1 MDNKSMEFYNLWC
14 EKARDESVKASLN
27 ELNGNEAEIYECFY
41 KNLEFGTAGLRGILG
56 AGTNRMN
63 VYTVG
68 QATQGL
74 ADYVNSSFEDPSVV
88 IGYDSRI
95 KSDEFAKETARVIAA
110 NGIKVYLFPELIP
123 TPVVSFAVRELKCSS
138 GVIITASHNP
148 SKYNGYKCYDPNGYQ
163 MTDDAANKVYGF
175 INKTDIFSDVKR
187 VDFDEALK
195 QGTIEYV
202 SQELVEKFLTLVQSQ
217 SITPV
222 GDCDLK
228 VIYTPL
234 NGAGNKLVREILKR
248 IGIKNIK
255 VVPQQEMP
263 DGNFP
268 TCTYPNPEVRQAYE
282 CAIEMAKE
290 YPADILLA
298 TDPDCDRV
306 GIAVRDDKGEYR
318 LISGNEMGAILLY
331 YILSQRKANGTLP
344 ENPLAIKTIVSTNLY
359 NAIGE
364 KYGCEIVELLTGF
377 KYIGECIT
385 ELEAKGESDRFVMGY
400 EESYGYLAGIHARDK
415 DAVVASMLICEMAA
429 FYNKQ
434 GKSLVDV
441 LSDIHS
447 EFGIFLNQ
455 VDNFTFEGSQGMV
468 KMAQLMDS
476 MRNSAPEEIAGFKV
490 TKRFDYKLS
499 ECVDCVTGEKQT
511 ITLPKSNVLLYKMGD
526 CAEIIFRPSGTEPKI
541 KAYITARAETME
553 KAVEIREAL
562 RNYAK
567 EKMA

>member
-1 MDNKSMEFYNLWC
+1 MDKSMELYRLWC
-14 EKARDESVKASLN
+14 EKAQDESVKASLN
-27 ELNGNEAEIYECFY
+27 ELCGNETEIYESFY
-41 KNLEFGTAGLRGILG
+41 KSLEFGTAGLRGILG

-74 ADYVNSSFEDPSVV
+74 SDYVNGSFENPSIV

-95 KSDEFAKETARVIAA
+95 KSDEFAKETARVAAA

-123 TPVVSFAVRELKCSS
+123 TPVVSFAVRELKCST

-187 VDFDEALK
+187 VDFDEALE

-202 SQELVEKFLTLVQSQ
+202 SQELIEKFLTLVQSQ
-217 SITPV
+217 SITPI
-222 GDCDLK
+222 GDDCALK

-248 IGIKNIK
+248 IGIKDIK
-255 VVPQQEMP
+255 VVPQQEFP

-282 CAIEMAKE
+282 CAIEMAKD

-306 GIAVRDDKGEYR
+306 GIAVRDNGEYR

-331 YILSQRKANGTLP
+331 YILSQRAANGTLP
-344 ENPLAIKTIVSTNLY
+344 KNPLAIKTIVSTNLY

-385 ELEAKGESDRFVMGY
+385 ALEAKGESDRFVMGY

-441 LSDIHS
+441 LADIHS

-455 VDNFTFEGSQGMV
+455 VDNFTFEGSQGMA
-468 KMAQLMDS
+468 KMAQLMET
-476 MRNSAPEEIAGFKV
+476 MRTSASDEIAGFKV

-499 ECVDCVTGEKQT
+499 ECVDCLTGEKQT

-553 KAVEIREAL
+553 KAIEIREAL
-562 RNYAK
+562 RSYAK

>member
-1 MDNKSMEFYNLWC
+1 MDKSMQLYNLWC
-14 EKARDESVKASLN
+14 EKAQDDSVKASLN
-27 ELNGNEAEIYECFY
+27 ELSGNEAEIYESFY
-41 KNLEFGTAGLRGILG
+41 KSLEFGTAGLRGILG

-74 ADYVNSSFEDPSVV
+74 ADYVNSSFENPSVV

-110 NGIKVYLFPELIP
+110 NGIKVFLFPELIP

-163 MTDDAANKVYGF
+163 MTDEAASKVYGF
-175 INKTDIFSDVKR
+175 INKTNIFDDVKR
-187 VDFDEALK
+187 VDFDEAVAN
-195 QGTIEYV
+195 GTIEYV
-202 SQELVEKFLTLVQSQ
+202 SQELIEKFLTLVQSQ
-217 SITPV
+217 SITPI
-222 GDCDLK
+222 GDDCGLK

-255 VVPQQEMP
+255 VVPQQELP

-282 CAIEMAKE
+282 CAIELSKD

-306 GIAVRDDKGEYR
+306 GIAVKDNGEYR

-377 KYIGECIT
+377 KYIGERIT

-455 VDNFTFEGSQGMV
+455 VDNFTFEGSQGMA

-476 MRNSAPEEIAGFKV
+476 LRETAPDEIAGFKV
-490 TKRFDYKLS
+490 TKRLDYKLS
-499 ECVDCVTGEKQT
+499 ESIDCITGEKQT
-511 ITLPKSNVLLYKMGD
+511 ITLPKSNVLVYKMGD
-526 CAEIIFRPSGTEPKI
+526 YAEIIFRPSGTEPKI
-541 KAYITARAETME
+541 KAYITARADTAE

>member
-1 MDNKSMEFYNLWC
+1 MDNKSMELYNLWC
-14 EKARDESVKASLN
+14 EKAKDESVKESLDG
-27 ELNGNEAEIYECFY
+27 LKGNEGEIYECFY

-74 ADYVNSSFEDPSVV
+74 ADYVNSSFENPSVV

-163 MTDDAANKVYGF
+163 MTDEAANKVYGF
-175 INKTDIFSDVKR
+175 INKTDIFADVKR
-187 VDFDEALK
+187 IDFEQAVE
-195 QGTIEYV
+195 QGIIEYV
-202 SQELVEKFLTLVQSQ
+202 SQDLIEKFLTLVQSQ

-222 GDCDLK
+222 EDCDLK

-234 NGAGNKLVREILKR
+234 NGAGNKLVREILNR

-282 CAIEMAKE
+282 CAIEMAKD

-306 GIAVRDDKGEYR
+306 GIAVRDNGEYR

-344 ENPLAIKTIVSTNLY
+344 SNPLAIKTIVSTNLY

-364 KYGCEIVELLTGF
+364 AYGCEIVELLTGF

-385 ELEAKGESDRFVMGY
+385 ALEARGESDRFVMGY

-441 LSDIHS
+441 LADIHAQ
-447 EFGIFLNQ
+447 FGIFLNQ

-476 MRNSAPEEIAGFKV
+476 MRSSAPEEIAGFKV

-499 ECVDCVTGEKQT
+499 ECVDCVTGEKSP

-553 KAVEIREAL
+553 KATQIREDL

-567 EKMA
+567 DKMA